1 MKYSIIVHG
10 GAGNWDGNSLEKQ
23 EAVLEACKIGENML
37 KKNMNPISVVEKVIN
52 FMEDIPILNAGK
64 GSVLTLDKRIET
76 DASIMVFDFKTK
88 KTKCGAVANLSN
100 TKNTISVAR
109 KVMEETDHIFLVGK
123 GAERFSKVFGFE
135 NKEDLII
142 DFRKKEIENLLND
155 IKKNKNKRKKI
166 FSLLKKKPELFFGT
180 VGCVVFN
187 SKQIVSG
194 TSTGGTSLKIFGRV
208 GDTPIIGSGTIAD
221 KNCGIS
227 CTGVGEYAIKTNL
240 AKTISFEYERTKDLK
255 KAISNSLRIINKEF
269 GKGNMGV
276 IGIDRK
282 GKIALGSNTKKFG
295 FAYATNKEQS
305 KVCFKKQK
313 I

>member
-10 GAGNWDGNSLEKQ
+10 GAGNWDGNNLEKQ

-64 GSVLTLDKRIET
+64 GSALTIDKRIET

-135 NKEDLII
+135 NKEDLIT
-142 DFRKKEIENLLND
+142 DFRKKEIENLLNN
-155 IKKNKNKRKKI
+155 IKKNKNKGKKI
-166 FSLLKKKPELFFGT
+166 FSLLKKNQNYFLEQLVVLFLILNKLFLELQQ
-180 VGCVVFN
+180 V
-187 SKQIVSG
+187 
-194 TSTGGTSLKIFGRV
+194 
-208 GDTPIIGSGTIAD
+208 
-221 KNCGIS
+221 
-227 CTGVGEYAIKTNL
+227 EHH
-240 AKTISFEYERTKDLK
+240 
-255 KAISNSLRIINKEF
+255 
-269 GKGNMGV
+269 
-276 IGIDRK
+276 
-282 GKIALGSNTKKFG
+282 
-295 FAYATNKEQS
+295 
-305 KVCFKKQK
+305 
-313 I
+313 